1 MQKYGYCVDAITS
14 ILWQYFLGM
23 VKTINLAFWRFYWH
37 QLHTHSINFFTNLVH
52 GHKKKK
58 KLRMRMLLH
67 MCVNYGQSGPV
78 M

>member
-58 KLRMRMLLH
+58 LRMRMLLH
-67 MCVNYGQSGPV
+67 VC
-78 M
+78 